1 MLLKLRSCNEE
12 VIKIKVWCAI
22 PWCFCTRCHVALWKL
37 MIRSYWIERHKDFLS
52 FEEISQ
58 RRLNKFSCCQVCIY
72 FMYRHSFTCAILICS
87 GYSHGNRDSSH
98 RAKVSGAV
106 TLTVQNQRLK
116 LTLLKQTKV
125 AWVFSSLGVVKPNW
139 SAIGQNTCDRSG
151 KGAVYD
157 FVLTLWQCFKGRFN
171 TGYWAVVILTY
182 QIKLF

>member
-37 MIRSYWIERHKDFLS
+37 IIRSYWIERHKDFLS

-87 GYSHGNRDSSH
+87 GYSHGNLDSSH

-106 TLTVQNQRLK
+106 TLAVQNQRLWTKTYFIEANQSCMSILVSGCGKAK
-116 LTLLKQTKV
+116 LICHRSEHMRSFRQMCCLWLCSDIVT
-125 AWVFSSLGVVKPNW
+125 VF
-139 SAIGQNTCDRSG
+139 
-151 KGAVYD
+151 
-157 FVLTLWQCFKGRFN
+157 
-171 TGYWAVVILTY
+171 
-182 QIKLF
+182 